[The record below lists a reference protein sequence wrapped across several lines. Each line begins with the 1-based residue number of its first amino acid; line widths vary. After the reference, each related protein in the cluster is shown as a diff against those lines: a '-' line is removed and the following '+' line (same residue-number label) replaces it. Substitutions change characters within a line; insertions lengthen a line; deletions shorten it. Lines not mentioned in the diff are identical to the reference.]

1 MRGVVVREFGG
12 PERLE
17 PTELPEPTPGQGEI
31 VLAVEAAG
39 VNRADVLARAGKYHR
54 AGSPPLR
61 LGLEGAGTVVAVA
74 DDVTDVAVGQRVLAF
89 GATNEP
95 GFYAERVSIAASQT
109 VPVPDEVD
117 SLSAAALPT
126 AWLSAWYTL
135 KTLARL
141 EAGETVLVH
150 AGASGVGSAAVQIA
164 VDAGATVIATAG
176 SPEKREWV
184 ESLGAHHVLDSRGP
198 TSAERVR
205 QVLDL
210 TGSKGADVV
219 LDTVGGAIF
228 SESLLVAGNA
238 GRVIAMANVALE
250 PSTIDTRDFYPKN
263 IRIFGFQ
270 ITALKEDGYDPRPDL
285 RELLAGLAE
294 GRFSV
299 PIDATYDLAEA
310 GKAHAH
316 LEDRSIRGKV
326 LLTAG
331 EQ

>member
-17 PTELPEPTPGQGEI
+17 LAELPEPAPGQGEI

-39 VNRADVLARAGKYHR
+39 VNRADALARAGKYHR
-54 AGSPPLR
+54 AGRPPLR

-74 DDVTDVAVGQRVLAF
+74 DDVTEVAVGQRVLAF
-89 GATNEP
+89 GATNDP
-95 GFYAERVSIAASQT
+95 GFYAERVAVPAAQT
-109 VPVPDEVD
+109 VLVPDEVD

-135 KTLARL
+135 RTLARL
-141 EAGETVLVH
+141 DAGETVLVH
-150 AGASGVGSAAVQIA
+150 AAASGVGSAAVQIA

-198 TSAERVR
+198 SSAERV
-205 QVLDL
+205 QHVLDL
-210 TGSKGADVV
+210 TGGKGADVV
-219 LDTVGGAIF
+219 LDTVGGATF
-228 SESLLVAGNA
+228 SESLLIVGNA
-238 GRVIAMANVALE
+238 GRVIAMANTALE

-263 IRIFGFQ
+263 ARIFGFQ
-270 ITALKEDGYDPRPDL
+270 ITALREGGYDPRPDL
-285 RELLAGLAE
+285 RDLLTGLAQ

-299 PIDATYDLAEA
+299 PVDATYDLTEA
-310 GKAHAH
+310 GKAHTH
-316 LEDRSIRGKV
+316 LEDPSTRGKV
-326 LLTAG
+326 LLTVR